1 MNKFWELV
9 GGIASIITIFL
20 FIAWFIEGNE
30 KIDRGPCPMA
40 PDIIY
45 GIINI
50 NQAPVEGITIILK
63 NERINS
69 ILTTETSQDGRYQL
83 TIGNFPECWL
93 EGDKISIF
101 VQQGLTN
108 YQNSAILGVGGTE
121 ISITE

>member
-1 MNKFWELV
+1 MNKFWEIV

-30 KIDRGPCPMA
+30 KLDRGPCPMV

-45 GIINI
+45 GTINI

-69 ILTTETSQDGRYQL
+69 IITTETSQDGHYQL
-83 TIGNFPECWL
+83 AISNFPECWL
-93 EGDKISIF
+93 EGDKISLF
-101 VQQGLTN
+101 VQQDFTD
-108 YQNSAILGVGGTE
+108 YQNSAILRIGGTE
-121 ISITE
+121 ISVTK